1 MPSTSIVKLSVP
13 AEARLARAVRM
24 TASNLAVC
32 CATDPTGEPQ
42 PIDLV
47 EVLLGAVCD
56 DFNISEDGHTLHLSK
71 RMGVQHA

>member
-1 MPSTSIVKLSVP
+1 
-13 AEARLARAVRM
+13 M
-24 TASNLAVC
+24 TADFSLGDEDPDE
-32 CATDPTGEPQ
+32 ATDPSGEPQ

-56 DFNISEDGHTLHLSK
+56 DFNISEDGRTLHLSK